1 MKRYLPFI
9 IIAAVL
15 LAAIGVAVSMFRSS
29 STPQPHPIDP
39 ATPSTVTYTGAPG
52 AEPPHVRGAPQQSE
66 AGANGA
72 VVTLEEFG
80 DFQCPPCGLL
90 YPDLKKIEHDYGT
103 RLRVIFRESP
113 LASMHK
119 NAFDAARAAEAADL
133 QGKFWEMH
141 DKLYETQAAWK
152 DAAPARPIF
161 ISYARALGLDV
172 ERFTRDMDGQI
183 ANSRILLDMK
193 RYDSLG
199 GKGTPTIFI
208 NNREL
213 DAASMTPQGLHAAI
227 DAALAGNG
235 KK

>member
-15 LAAIGVAVSMFRSS
+15 LAVVGVAVSMFRSA

-39 ATPSTVTYTGAPG
+39 ATPSTVAYAGAPG
-52 AEPPHVRGAPQQSE
+52 AEPPHVRGASSE
-66 AGANGA
+66 TAASGAA
-72 VVTLEEFG
+72 VTLEEFG

-90 YPDLKKIEHDYGT
+90 YLDLKKIEHDYGT

-113 LASMHK
+113 LVSLHK
-119 NAFDAARAAEAADL
+119 NAFDAARAAEAANL
-133 QGKFWEMH
+133 QGRFWEMH

-183 ANSRILLDMK
+183 ANSRILLDLK

-208 NNREL
+208 DNREL
-213 DAASMTPQGLHAAI
+213 DAANMTPQGLHAAI
-227 DAALAGNG
+227 DAALAGNSN
-235 KK
+235 K